1 MNKFRTISI
10 VFSMLAL
17 IGFNSCDD
25 DDVESP
31 GAAIVGPGTV
41 YTRITANGNLTSLEA
56 ALKIATGDLPNIL
69 EGTGPFTVF
78 APTDIAFNSFAE
90 SVGYITTDDITAG
103 EALLADSNLDLDVLS
118 QILTYHVVSGTM
130 EASSFTDGTTLTT
143 LSGDDLGVIVT
154 ADGDVQIQDATK
166 VGQTNPVS
174 TVTQANN
181 YADNGIVHFID
192 KVLLPEAA
200 IEALNFDTRP
210 TLIEWAAGTE
220 DLSLLASA
228 LDKAGLADAIAAL
241 DTARVLAPNNQ
252 AFEDL
257 FDALG
262 DDYSSLDDFDNEVE
276 ISLLGEILLYHVL
289 PPANASIDLVV
300 GPAVTLLED
309 NLVDVIADGTG
320 FAFGDVTATT
330 ANTITAGID
339 AKNGVVDIIDKVLLP
354 QSALDFIALLGSD
367 DLATT
372 VTSSP
377 QLSILAE
384 ALTAT
389 DLADAFADITNVQD
403 TTATNF
409 SYHMP
414 ATVFAPTDAAF
425 TDLFTALGPDYTSI
439 ASFDTDE
446 EKELLSEILLY
457 HVVAGKIASADLEAG
472 MVTTVSENDIEII
485 SVLGTD
491 NFVIGDATNDVNA
504 NITTPDVMA
513 RNGVAHIIDKVLLPK
528 SAIDFINDME

>member
-1 MNKFRTISI
+1 M
-10 VFSMLAL
+10 
-17 IGFNSCDD
+17 
-25 DDVESP
+25 
-31 GAAIVGPGTV
+31 
-41 YTRITANGNLTSLEA
+41 
-56 ALKIATGDLPNIL
+56 
-69 EGTGPFTVF
+69 
-78 APTDIAFNSFAE
+78 
-90 SVGYITTDDITAG
+90 
-103 EALLADSNLDLDVLS
+103 
-118 QILTYHVVSGTM
+118 
-130 EASSFTDGTTLTT
+130 
-143 LSGDDLGVIVT
+143 DLGVIVT
-154 ADGDVQIQDATK
+154 EDGDVQIQDATK
-166 VGQTNPVS
+166 LAETNPVS
-174 TVTQANN
+174 NVTQANN
-181 YADNGIVHFID
+181 YADNGIVHFVD

-210 TLIEWAAGTE
+210 TLLEWAKGSD
-220 DLSLLASA
+220 DLSLFAVA
-228 LDKAGLADAIAAL
+228 LDTAGLAGAIMEL
-241 DTARVLAPNNQ
+241 DTARVLAPNDQ

-262 DDYSSLDDFDNEVE
+262 DDYNSFEDFDNEVE
-276 ISLLGEILLYHVL
+276 KSLLSEILKYHVL
-289 PPANASIDLVV
+289 PPANASTDLVV

-309 NLVDVIADGTG
+309 NLVEVSADGTG
-320 FAFGDVTATT
+320 FAFGDATPTT
-330 ANTITAGID
+330 ASTITADID

-389 DLADAFADITNVQD
+389 DLADTFADITNVQD

-409 SYHMP
+409 SYFNP

-485 SVLGTD
+485 SVIGTD

-504 NITTPDVMA
+504 NITTPDVFA